1 MCGRRYG
8 LGSPVGAGEVTIV
21 DTLHALLFAVLQGA
35 TELFPVSSLG
45 HAVIVPAL
53 LHWPIDQAAPGFLP
67 FLVMLHLGTA
77 TALLLYFREEWLGMA
92 AGVLGLRESAENA
105 TQRGLVGRLV
115 VATIPAVIVGFI
127 LKKLLAHL
135 FANPL
140 AASLFLV
147 GNAGLL
153 WLGEAL
159 RRAGTRRSGELSYL
173 DALII
178 GAYQCLAF
186 LPGISRSGAT
196 MVGGLTRGISHE
208 AAARFTF
215 LMGTPVIFA
224 AGVLEVPKLVHGH
237 LLHALFGPALLAAVV
252 AGAVAYAS
260 TAFLMRYFRKHD
272 VWALSPFAWYCL
284 ILGALAAS
292 AFVLGW

>member
-1 MCGRRYG
+1 M
-8 LGSPVGAGEVTIV
+8 
-21 DTLHALLFAVLQGA
+21 DTLHALLFAILQGA

-67 FLVMLHLGTA
+67 FLVMLHVGTA
-77 TALLLYFREEWLGMA
+77 TALLLYFRADWLAMFF
-92 AGVLGLRESAENA
+92 GVLGRREATENA
-105 TQRGLVGRLV
+105 AQRGLLARLI
-115 VATIPAVIVGFI
+115 VATLPAVLVGFA
-127 LKKLLAHL
+127 LKKPLEHL

-140 AASLFLV
+140 AAALFLMA
-147 GNAGLL
+147 NAGLL
-153 WLGEAL
+153 WLGELL
-159 RRAGTRRSGELSYL
+159 RRAGAKRSAELTYL

-178 GAYQCLAF
+178 GVYQCLAF

-196 MVGGLTRGISHE
+196 IVGGLARGISHE

-224 AGVLEVPKLVHGH
+224 AAILEVPKLVHGH
-237 LLHALFGPALLAAVV
+237 LLHALFGPALLAAVA
-252 AGAVAYAS
+252 AGVVAYAS
-260 TAFLMRYFRKHD
+260 TVFLMRYFRSHD

-284 ILGALAAS
+284 LAGALSAA
-292 AFVLGW
+292 AFAFGA